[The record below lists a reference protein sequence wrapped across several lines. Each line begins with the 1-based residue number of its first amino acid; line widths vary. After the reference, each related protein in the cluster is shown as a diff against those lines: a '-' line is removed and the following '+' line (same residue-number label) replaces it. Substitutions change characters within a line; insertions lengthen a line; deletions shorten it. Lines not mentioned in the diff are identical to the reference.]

1 MSFFKL
7 NDDKPNENLYVLEL
21 CQEVKIITQGLD
33 VPAFEAKSTYN
44 ELTDNED
51 FSLKIIGS

>member
-1 MSFFKL
+1 MP
-7 NDDKPNENLYVLEL
+7 NDNFHVLEL

-33 VPAFEAKSTYN
+33 VAAFEAKSTFN